1 MIAVCLN
8 YAWKKK
14 SRFLKKSCIFTIWLI
29 WPRPNTKL
37 LPWGHEIYHCGR
49 PFLGHNY
56 YILSLFESSPGVKKF
71 CKEIHQFF
79 KFYLKIMPS
88 PWDGGLW
95 ILQFLVSLPY
105 KCNIPNLV
113 KIGPVVLEKMLI
125 HDSQQTPTHSNS
137 PSQSELLILAVYMQ
151 H

>member
-37 LPWGHEIYHCGR
+37 LPWGSW
-49 PFLGHNY
+49 N
-56 YILSLFESSPGVKKF
+56 
-71 CKEIHQFF
+71 
-79 KFYLKIMPS
+79 
-88 PWDGGLW
+88 
-95 ILQFLVSLPY
+95 LQFLVSLPY
-105 KCNIPNLV
+105 KCYIPNLV

-137 PSQSELLILAVYMQ
+137 PSQSELLTLYFSSLYAALRQSEGFGAVFKQ
-151 H
+151 FEAVIITAFIKTAN